1 MEEEQKKL
9 EQYRFGAGHA
19 IEATSYSHEVR
30 AMDDRIIAATKD
42 IIAEA
47 MNQGLL
53 VRVLGTRVVAF
64 GSRLALKQF
73 VGAISCERVR
83 SAVKWGSQPAP
94 LLSTSAPLPPCVFL
108 DGPPEALDAGAVA
121 AGDPDACVCAG
132 PAWAVEAWALNDSR
146 FCCKFEHLID
156 SQGRT
161 Y

>member
-1 MEEEQKKL
+1 MSVAAHEAVQVQL
-9 EQYRFGAGHA
+9 EDLRRIAMLSRVSRAVLGLLLAVHSSDAFYLSHLINRRISDMTVTPSPFAVCQSFNP
-19 IEATSYSHEVR
+19 EAFRPQSLSEHESS
-30 AMDDRIIAATKD
+30 DDATNVLLDLPSIAATKD

-94 LLSTSAPLPPCVFL
+94 LLL
-108 DGPPEALDAGAVA
+108 
-121 AGDPDACVCAG
+121 
-132 PAWAVEAWALNDSR
+132 
-146 FCCKFEHLID
+146 
-156 SQGRT
+156 
-161 Y
+161 

>member
-1 MEEEQKKL
+1 MSVAAHEAVHVQL
-9 EQYRFGAGHA
+9 EDLRRRIAMLSRVSRAVLGLLLAVHSSDAFYLSHLINRRISDMTVTPSPFAVCQSFNP
-19 IEATSYSHEVR
+19 EAFRAQSLSEHESS
-30 AMDDRIIAATKD
+30 DDATNVLLDLPSIAATKD

-94 LLSTSAPLPPCVFL
+94 LLL
-108 DGPPEALDAGAVA
+108 
-121 AGDPDACVCAG
+121 
-132 PAWAVEAWALNDSR
+132 
-146 FCCKFEHLID
+146 
-156 SQGRT
+156 
-161 Y
+161 

>member
-1 MEEEQKKL
+1 MTVTPSPFAVCQS
-9 EQYRFGAGHA
+9 FNP
-19 IEATSYSHEVR
+19 EAFRPQSLSEHESS
-30 AMDDRIIAATKD
+30 DDATNVLLDLPSIAATKD

-94 LLSTSAPLPPCVFL
+94 LLL
-108 DGPPEALDAGAVA
+108 
-121 AGDPDACVCAG
+121 
-132 PAWAVEAWALNDSR
+132 
-146 FCCKFEHLID
+146 
-156 SQGRT
+156 
-161 Y
+161 